1 MEELLQKLS
10 QLEQKI
16 EFLQKEN
23 EELKTRLKKLERK
36 VEDLEADL
44 DLVYETSEN
53 LR

>member
-1 MEELLQKLS
+1 MEELIERIN
-10 QLEQKI
+10 QLTQAVEL
-16 EFLQKEN
+16 LQKEN
-23 EELKTRLKKLERK
+23 EELKVRLKKLERK